1 MHAEYAVFPFQMDL
15 NEMAESWMTS
25 YLSREMMLPDV
36 LRLWGEPYFVFQ
48 S

>member
-1 MHAEYAVFPFQMDL
+1 MDL

-36 LRLWGEPYFVFQ
+36 LRLWGKLLSCYCMHVLG
-48 S
+48 